1 MEASI
6 QNNHTTNSTMT
17 SRLGN
22 SCDRI
27 ERKLDQHDI
36 LLQDQNRAHAA
47 TNNVIRSHSRV
58 HSNNHNILR
67 SAIDGLDVKLNNIET
82 KQKYQEILLQN
93 QKWVYSAPSPTEE
106 EWESYADDDAD
117 DDIDDAKE
125 FLQQIKKMTE
135 DIRWSQTNGN
145 ITLCPSSNFAYNRMF
160 LPHWEEFAN
169 ALNQYQ
175 YYIKCVDKTTD
186 SNKPSLELIGMELPN
201 EVIDRLSKALKSTRF
216 YAFSIEDNPN
226 FGQKDINFALEYLKT
241 NVDMQ
246 VFSISN
252 NIIPT
257 EDIERLSEIVKN
269 HPSLRCLP
277 RTTENENFEMIMNAG
292 KNKLEAIN
300 LSFNRISTEGGTCIS
315 NCLTQN
321 PVLVSLYLEGNELDD
336 RAAIL
341 IAESLKHNI
350 SLRFLHLTENNI
362 TQTGWKAL
370 RKAEFD
376 DTSLNTA
383 FNSNHT
389 CNINYPLD
397 RDVREGL
404 DVSEMNGD
412 ILCTEAFD
420 SRSVR
425 RKKIYSILSTR
436 NRDCSNVGNFD
447 DDMPVELLPHMLHSI
462 HRFSNYRDG
471 GADISQVRGHVHP
484 LSLVY
489 EICRHWEKS
498 LATFEELSS

>member
-257 EDIERLSEIVKN
+257 EDIERLSEIVKK
-269 HPSLRCLP
+269 R
-277 RTTENENFEMIMNAG
+277 
-292 KNKLEAIN
+292 
-300 LSFNRISTEGGTCIS
+300 
-315 NCLTQN
+315 
-321 PVLVSLYLEGNELDD
+321 Y
-336 RAAIL
+336 
-341 IAESLKHNI
+341 
-350 SLRFLHLTENNI
+350 
-362 TQTGWKAL
+362 
-370 RKAEFD
+370 
-376 DTSLNTA
+376 
-383 FNSNHT
+383 
-389 CNINYPLD
+389 
-397 RDVREGL
+397 
-404 DVSEMNGD
+404 
-412 ILCTEAFD
+412 
-420 SRSVR
+420 
-425 RKKIYSILSTR
+425 
-436 NRDCSNVGNFD
+436 
-447 DDMPVELLPHMLHSI
+447 
-462 HRFSNYRDG
+462 
-471 GADISQVRGHVHP
+471 
-484 LSLVY
+484 
-489 EICRHWEKS
+489 
-498 LATFEELSS
+498 